1 MPRLVPDLDARFIRR
16 KVRVETRR
24 FVKPAVLAVK
34 PHGPYSDEDCCEKEG
49 PVEHIGVVDA
59 IAEADGL
66 MFLCPKCFVENGGPV
81 GTHSVICWFVGRVPD
96 EVDPKPGR
104 WTPQGTS
111 MSDLTFVP
119 SAGRTQSV
127 LLTGGCGWHGFVVDG
142 SAS

>member
-34 PHGPYSDEDCCEKEG
+34 PHGPYSDEDCC
-49 PVEHIGVVDA
+49 
-59 IAEADGL
+59 GL